1 MTFDLHGLFI
11 VACVSIASS
20 VVTTL
25 ALESMP
31 PLVSMDVKS
40 TLDQYHK
47 ELLKSP
53 LSLPE
58 QTDKLAHFAHVMNEE
73 VARYATEQGQVVLV
87 SAAVVGGTPDITAHI
102 QRAIVERYEP

>member
-1 MTFDLHGLFI
+1 MREYCLLGGDHL
-11 VACVSIASS
+11 S
-20 VVTTL
+20 V
-25 ALESMP
+25 ESPP

-58 QTDKLAHFAHVMNEE
+58 QTDKLAHFARVMNEE

-87 SAAVVGGTPDITAHI
+87 SAAVVGGTPDITSHI